1 MILLWII
8 LLELITLAFIAYY
21 KKQWLLQMYVV
32 ANMLWIGVFWQK
44 YMSIMWLDMNVW
56 TLIYPFVVFTQYVL
70 LKISGDGPVVQSTK
84 TLFIT
89 YVYFILLWY
98 TISLLPIIS
107 GNEAISH
114 AITTLLW
121 WSIRIIIASFLA
133 FTIAQTVLIVSY
145 KRYGYIIST
154 ILMQLVDSFFFFWLA
169 FGWVTIFMFDWFL
182 FKVCIWILLY
192 PLYRIIK

>member
-8 LLELITLAFIAYY
+8 LLELVVLAFIAYY
-21 KKQWLLQMYVV
+21 KKQWLLQMYIV
-32 ANMLWIGVFWQK
+32 ANMLWIGVFGQK

-70 LKISGDGPVVQSTK
+70 LKISGDGPVIQSTK

-121 WSIRIIIASFLA
+121 WSIRIIIASFIA
-133 FTIAQTVLIVSY
+133 FAIAQTVLIVSY